1 MRLKRSC
8 VKGKIITIDG
18 PAGAGKTTVSRLLAR
33 RTGCMYVDTG
43 ALYRAVALAAASSG
57 CIDDE
62 DLLRTLLKKTT
73 LEFRN
78 KDNPRLFMNGEDIS
92 DRIRSP
98 EITMLASR
106 LSARPVVR
114 EYLLEIQRDMGRD
127 EGGIFE
133 GRDMGTTVFP
143 HAGVKFY
150 LNASSKVRAFRRY
163 KELLTT
169 DAGIRPDEVAA
180 DMKKRD
186 LQDSTRRLSP
196 LKPARDAILIDSGK
210 MEIER
215 VVETMLQYVTRTY
228 RPLDN

>member
-62 DLLRTLLKKTT
+62 DLLRNLLKKTT